1 MLDSLWTWL
10 VAALSPFNA
19 STLLGYF
26 LKPFQ
31 HYFLLKCS
39 ARPDNI
45 QCSLSESCSRCIPDI
60 NTLKCSDSHP
70 WLIFAGSVLCKHW
83 EWTWNVDTAAGK
95 MFMLG
100 KRLVFFLHSMNPFHG
115 YNPPSDRDA
124 NRVFHFYHLQRNHP
138 WISEHWYHRMS
149 LFGIFKNSS
158 TQTSL
163 TSWQG
168 NDSSSVLVLFNRAT
182 LFMRRWLIE
191 GQYAL

>member
-19 STLLGYF
+19 STLMGYF

-39 ARPDNI
+39 ARPDNF

-60 NTLKCSDSHP
+60 NTLKCGDSHP

-83 EWTWNVDTAAGK
+83 EWTWNVDTAACK

-100 KRLVFFLHSMNPFHG
+100 KRLVFFFCTWWTRFMATTL
-115 YNPPSDRDA
+115 
-124 NRVFHFYHLQRNHP
+124 RVTGMQTGFF
-138 WISEHWYHRMS
+138 ISTTCKGTLNIRALVSPHE
-149 LFGIFKNSS
+149 LFWDF
-158 TQTSL
+158 
-163 TSWQG
+163 
-168 NDSSSVLVLFNRAT
+168 
-182 LFMRRWLIE
+182 
-191 GQYAL
+191 

>member
-39 ARPDNI
+39 ARPDNF

-60 NTLKCSDSHP
+60 NTLKCGDSHP

-83 EWTWNVDTAAGK
+83 EWTWNVDTAACK

-100 KRLVFFLHSMNPFHG
+100 KRLVFFALGEPVSWLQ
-115 YNPPSDRDA
+115 PS
-124 NRVFHFYHLQRNHP
+124 
-138 WISEHWYHRMS
+138 E
-149 LFGIFKNSS
+149 
-158 TQTSL
+158 
-163 TSWQG
+163 WQG
-168 NDSSSVLVLFNRAT
+168 CKQGFSFLALAKEPSLNITALVSLHEPFLGFLKIHPHKHLWQADEA
-182 LFMRRWLIE
+182 MIPA
-191 GQYAL
+191 QS

>member
-10 VAALSPFNA
+10 VAALSPSNA

-39 ARPDNI
+39 ARPDNF

-60 NTLKCSDSHP
+60 NTLKCGDSHP

-83 EWTWNVDTAAGK
+83 EWTWNVDTAACK

-100 KRLVFFLHSMNPFHG
+100 KRLVFFALGEPVSWLQPWVTGMQTGFFISTTCKRTILEYQSTGITAWAFSGFLKIHPHK
-115 YNPPSDRDA
+115 
-124 NRVFHFYHLQRNHP
+124 HL
-138 WISEHWYHRMS
+138 
-149 LFGIFKNSS
+149 
-158 TQTSL
+158 
-163 TSWQG
+163 WQA
-168 NDSSSVLVLFNRAT
+168 DKAMIPAQF
-182 LFMRRWLIE
+182 
-191 GQYAL
+191 